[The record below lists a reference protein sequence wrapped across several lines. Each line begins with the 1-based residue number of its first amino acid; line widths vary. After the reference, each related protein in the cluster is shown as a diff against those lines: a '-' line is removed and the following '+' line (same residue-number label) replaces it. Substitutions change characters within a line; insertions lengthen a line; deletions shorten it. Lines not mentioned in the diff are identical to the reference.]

1 MVVGVLALA
10 CAWLGYS
17 IWNLATKAEIA
28 VQQATQAKSA
38 YQELEARKTQLTAD
52 LALANTPRGQ
62 DAAIRTAF
70 GVAKPGEEV
79 IVVVPPVAPTSTPPE
94 SWWQWLTSWF

>member
-1 MVVGVLALA
+1 MIGALALV

-28 VQQATQAKSA
+28 MQQAAQAKAA
-38 YQELEARKTQLTAD
+38 YQELEARKAELTANI
-52 LALANTPRGQ
+52 AASQTPRGE

-70 GVAKPGEEV
+70 GVARPGEEV
-79 IVVVPPVAPTSTPPE
+79 IVVVPPATAAPTSTPP
-94 SWWQWLTSWF
+94 WWEFWVGWF